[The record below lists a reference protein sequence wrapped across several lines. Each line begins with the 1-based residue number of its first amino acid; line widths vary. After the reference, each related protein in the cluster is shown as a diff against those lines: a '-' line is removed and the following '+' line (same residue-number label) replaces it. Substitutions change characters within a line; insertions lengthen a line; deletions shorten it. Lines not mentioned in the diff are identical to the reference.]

1 MSSDITTVVKK
12 YIETW
17 NIVDGDE
24 RRAAIAEL
32 FAENVEYVDPN
43 VRAEGRAALDAY
55 IAETQQQLPGSVFAL
70 ASEVSTHHDLGR
82 FTWQVGPAERC
93 PAGRRLRLHRRGE
106 RAGAAAV
113 RVLLVAGRAPR
124 GDRR

>member
-17 NIVDGDE
+17 NLVDGGE
-24 RRAAIAEL
+24 RRAAIEEL

-43 VRAEGRAALDAY
+43 VRAEGWAALDEY
-55 IAETQQQLPGSVFAL
+55 IAETQKQLPGSVFSL

-82 FTWQVGPAERC
+82 FTWQVGPAGGAPLAVGYDFIAVENGRV
-93 PAGRRLRLHRRGE
+93 RRLYGFFS
-106 RAGAAAV
+106 
-113 RVLLVAGRAPR
+113 
-124 GDRR
+124 

>member
-82 FTWQVGPAERC
+82 FTWQVGPAGGAPLAVGYDFIAVEN
-93 PAGRRLRLHRRGE
+93 GQVRRLYGFFS
-106 RAGAAAV
+106 
-113 RVLLVAGRAPR
+113 
-124 GDRR
+124 